1 MLPSEESNPDR
12 RTLDG
17 YLSNLNLRGGGHRTP
32 SSYNVD
38 LCDSTG
44 SHGGYSKRC
53 AAVQIFG
60 PPTGE
65 PCGPL
70 GANGPQWARIALI

>member
-1 MLPSEESNPDR
+1 MLPSGESNPD

-44 SHGGYSKRC
+44 SHGGFSKRFS
-53 AAVQIFG
+53 AVQIFG
-60 PPTGE
+60 PPSGE